1 MLYYRLI
8 FYDIRRYLNLTTLT
22 YLQALILGIVQ
33 GLGEF
38 LPISSSGHLAVIQYF
53 FGIEG
58 ESVLLFAVMLHLGT
72 LISVFIIYWHDI
84 VKLVKELIAVIKD
97 IFTGKGLRINHN
109 PVRRLGFMIIV
120 ATIPT
125 ALIGLLFNDIF
136 AGLYLSL
143 MAVGIGFLVTGTIL
157 FIAEKMGKNEKKVWG
172 MKFRHAVFI
181 GIMQGIAI
189 CPGVSRSG
197 STLFGG
203 LMSGLDRNFA
213 LRFAFL
219 ISIPSILG
227 SVILEFPPAIS
238 AGLPEGIWGPVI
250 VGTVVSAIS
259 GFIAIKAMLKIVA
272 GKRLTVFSWYTW
284 VLGAAV
290 LSYAIFII

>member
-1 MLYYRLI
+1 M
-8 FYDIRRYLNLTTLT
+8 TTLT

-125 ALIGLLFNDIF
+125 ALIGLFLNDVF

-143 MAVGIGFLVTGTIL
+143 IAVGIGFLVTGTIL

-238 AGLPEGIWGPVI
+238 AGLPAGMWGPVI
-250 VGTVVSAIS
+250 LGTVVSAIS

-290 LSYAIFII
+290 LGYAIFII

>member
-1 MLYYRLI
+1 MA
-8 FYDIRRYLNLTTLT
+8 TLT

-84 VKLVKELIAVIKD
+84 VKLVKELFAVIKD
-97 IFTGKGLRINHN
+97 IFTGKGLRINDN
-109 PVRRLGFMIIV
+109 PVRRLGFTIIV

-125 ALIGLLFNDIF
+125 ALIGLFFNDIF

-143 MAVGIGFLVTGTIL
+143 IAVGVGFLVTGTIL

-238 AGLPEGIWGPVI
+238 AGLPAGMWGPVI
-250 VGTVVSAIS
+250 LGTVVSAIS

-290 LSYAIFII
+290 LGYAIFII

>member
-1 MLYYRLI
+1 M
-8 FYDIRRYLNLTTLT
+8 TTLT

>member
-1 MLYYRLI
+1 
-8 FYDIRRYLNLTTLT
+8 LTTLT
-22 YLQALILGIVQ
+22 YLQALVLGIVQ

-238 AGLPEGIWGPVI
+238 AGLPTELWGPVI

>member
-1 MLYYRLI
+1 M
-8 FYDIRRYLNLTTLT
+8 TTLT
-22 YLQALILGIVQ
+22 YLQALVLGIVQ

-238 AGLPEGIWGPVI
+238 AGLPTELWGPVI
-250 VGTVVSAIS
+250 LGTVVSAIS